1 MKDDSKTPGKSPR
14 IMMMIMVTV
23 LLVQFFFGMYDN
35 LYINMP
41 AQNSPLTV
49 PGLLKGIERMIS
61 MGMTPPLMIHM
72 LLGLIILLLG
82 IITAVTVARSGW
94 VGAGVLAVFA
104 AIFIAVAG
112 LGGLAFVLVG
122 QRNDESYVMAA
133 SWAVAL
139 TLYFAALMS
148 TSPRR

>member
-1 MKDDSKTPGKSPR
+1 MNDDSKTPGKSPR

-41 AQNSPLTV
+41 FNSSLTV
-49 PGLLKGIERMIS
+49 PGLLKAIERMIS

-72 LLGLIILLLG
+72 LLGLVILLLG
-82 IITAVTVARSGW
+82 IITAVTVAKSGW
-94 VGAGVLAVFA
+94 IGAGVLAGFA
-104 AIFIAVAG
+104 AVFIAVAG